1 MKHRYILH
9 SIGVVLLCLN
19 AACSQ
24 VAINEQ
30 VTQSPYAGLT
40 FKYVWGEDV
49 PDDRKEMILIMN
61 RIQYTQ
67 HYIETLGADGLPVAE
82 VPATAW
88 AWGTRTDDAGAGDT
102 SGEGKEQEEGTA
114 DEEEDGQTSE
124 NPEEAETAGEKEDGL
139 FVDGVYQVKAGEY
152 IFCTLSV
159 LQEGVEIPGLSEFED
174 NTAIAY
180 NDLKISLPDR
190 DVKTLKELRQEDG
203 TYLQWVDLNPG
214 YPYVENLSPVY
225 YEIKK
230 NITVNS
236 GSATELSFSPQRL
249 TQHFVIPFQ
258 LAVEEG
264 VTITRAIAEIS
275 GVVKECSLSNAA
287 FPLEAD
293 GQHTGRIVFLPRLV
307 SNEGNVWQFEGCFD
321 VFGLVP
327 GISDAYSVGPGIL
340 QLVIYAEAEGK
351 TKIFRTSKNL
361 YKELSEVSLMRYV
374 EELDK
379 YQADLHDIRLQ
390 TNFKFSITRE
400 QVTADTEDGVLNWD
414 ENEIEEEL

>member
-24 VAINEQ
+24 VTINEQ
-30 VTQSPYAGLT
+30 VAQSPYAGLT

-49 PDDRKEMILIMN
+49 PDEQKNMLLIMN
-61 RIQYTQ
+61 RVQYTQ
-67 HYIETLGADGLPVAE
+67 HYIETLGADGLPVVAE
-82 VPATAW
+82 QPVTAW
-88 AWGTRTDDAGAGDT
+88 VWGARNGEADGGSTTDEG
-102 SGEGKEQEEGTA
+102 SGQEEGDNT
-114 DEEEDGQTSE
+114 EGGQTPE
-124 NPEEAETAGEKEDGL
+124 NPGDAETGEESQDGL

-152 IFCTLSV
+152 IFCTLST
-159 LQEGVEIPGLSEFED
+159 LQEGMEIPGLTDFEAS
-174 NTAIAY
+174 TAVSY
-180 NDLKISLPDR
+180 NELKFSLPDR
-190 DVKTLKELRQEDG
+190 DIKTLKELKQEDG

-214 YPYVENLSPVY
+214 YPYVENLLPVY
-225 YEIKK
+225 YEVKK
-230 NITVNS
+230 NVTINS
-236 GSATELSFSPQRL
+236 GTTLELSFSPQRL

-258 LAVEEG
+258 LMVEEG

-275 GVVKECSLSNAA
+275 GVVKECSLSNGT
-287 FPLEAD
+287 FSLDAD
-293 GQHTGRIVFLPRLV
+293 GKNTGRIVFLPQLV
-307 SNEGNVWQFEGCFD
+307 SNDQNVWKYEGSFD

-327 GISDAYSVGPGIL
+327 SISDAYSVGPGIL

-351 TKIFRTSKNL
+351 SKIFRTSKNL

>member
-30 VTQSPYAGLT
+30 VTQSPYAGLI
-40 FKYVWGEDV
+40 FKYVWGEEV
-49 PDDRKEMILIMN
+49 PDEQKNMLLIMN
-61 RIQYTQ
+61 RVQYTQ

-82 VPATAW
+82 QPITAW
-88 AWGTRTDDAGAGDT
+88 VWGTRNGEADGGSTTGDGT
-102 SGEGKEQEEGTA
+102 GQEEGDNT
-114 DEEEDGQTSE
+114 EDGQTPE
-124 NPEEAETAGEKEDGL
+124 NPGDAETGEESQDGL

-152 IFCTLSV
+152 IFCTLST
-159 LQEGVEIPGLSEFED
+159 LQEGMEIPGLTDFEAS
-174 NTAIAY
+174 TAVSY
-180 NDLKISLPDR
+180 NELKFSLPDR
-190 DVKTLKELRQEDG
+190 DIKTLKELKQEDG

-214 YPYVENLSPVY
+214 YPYVENLLPVY
-225 YEIKK
+225 YEVKK
-230 NITVNS
+230 NVTINS
-236 GSATELSFSPQRL
+236 GTTLELSFSPQRL

-275 GVVKECSLSNAA
+275 GVVKECNLSNGT
-287 FPLEAD
+287 FSLDAD
-293 GQHTGRIVFLPRLV
+293 GKNTGRIVFLPQLV
-307 SNEGNVWQFEGCFD
+307 SNDENVWKYEGSFD

-361 YKELSEVSLMRYV
+361 YKELSEISLVNYV

-379 YQADLHDIRLQ
+379 YQADLHEVRLQ

-414 ENEIEEEL
+414 ENEIEGEL

>member
-67 HYIETLGADGLPVAE
+67 HYIETLGADGLPVVAE
-82 VPATAW
+82 QPVTAW
-88 AWGTRTDDAGAGDT
+88 VWGTRNGEADGGSTTGDGT
-102 SGEGKEQEEGTA
+102 GQEEGDNT
-114 DEEEDGQTSE
+114 EDGQTPE
-124 NPEEAETAGEKEDGL
+124 NPEDTETGEESQDGL

-152 IFCTLSV
+152 IFCTLSA
-159 LQEGVEIPGLSEFED
+159 LQEGVEIPGLTDFEA
-174 NTAIAY
+174 NTAISY
-180 NDLKISLPDR
+180 NELKFSLPDR
-190 DVKTLKELRQEDG
+190 DIKTLKELKQEDG

-214 YPYVENLSPVY
+214 YPYVENLLPVY
-225 YEIKK
+225 YEVKK
-230 NITVNS
+230 NVTINS
-236 GSATELSFSPQRL
+236 GTTLELSFSPQRL

-258 LAVEEG
+258 LTVEEG

-275 GVVKECSLSNAA
+275 GVVKECNLSNGT
-287 FPLEAD
+287 FSLDAD
-293 GQHTGRIVFLPRLV
+293 GKNTGRIVFLPQLV
-307 SNEGNVWQFEGCFD
+307 SNDENVWKYEGSFD

-361 YKELSEVSLMRYV
+361 YKELSEVSLVNYV

-379 YQADLHDIRLQ
+379 YQADLHEVRLQ

-414 ENEIEEEL
+414 ENEIEGEL

>member
-88 AWGTRTDDAGAGDT
+88 VWGTRTDDAGAGDT
-102 SGEGKEQEEGTA
+102 SGEGKEQEEVTA

-124 NPEEAETAGEKEDGL
+124 DPEEAETAGEKEDGL

-190 DVKTLKELRQEDG
+190 DVKTLKELKQEDG

>member
-124 NPEEAETAGEKEDGL
+124 DPEEAETAGEKEDGL

-190 DVKTLKELRQEDG
+190 DVKTLKELKQEDG

-264 VTITRAIAEIS
+264 VTITRAIAEI
-275 GVVKECSLSNAA
+275 
-287 FPLEAD
+287 
-293 GQHTGRIVFLPRLV
+293 
-307 SNEGNVWQFEGCFD
+307 
-321 VFGLVP
+321 
-327 GISDAYSVGPGIL
+327 
-340 QLVIYAEAEGK
+340 
-351 TKIFRTSKNL
+351 
-361 YKELSEVSLMRYV
+361 
-374 EELDK
+374 
-379 YQADLHDIRLQ
+379 
-390 TNFKFSITRE
+390 
-400 QVTADTEDGVLNWD
+400 
-414 ENEIEEEL
+414 

>member
-82 VPATAW
+82 GPATAW

-102 SGEGKEQEEGTA
+102 SGEGKEQEEVTA

-124 NPEEAETAGEKEDGL
+124 DPEEAETAGEKEDGL

-190 DVKTLKELRQEDG
+190 DVKTLKELKQEDG

>member
-40 FKYVWGEDV
+40 FKYVWGEEV
-49 PDDRKEMILIMN
+49 PDEQKNMLLIMN
-61 RIQYTQ
+61 RVQYTQ

-82 VPATAW
+82 QPVTAW
-88 AWGTRTDDAGAGDT
+88 VWGTRNGEADGGSTTGDGT
-102 SGEGKEQEEGTA
+102 GQEEGDNT
-114 DEEEDGQTSE
+114 EDGQTPE
-124 NPEEAETAGEKEDGL
+124 NPEDTETGEESQDGL

-152 IFCTLSV
+152 IFCTLSA
-159 LQEGVEIPGLSEFED
+159 LQEGVEIPGLTDFEAS
-174 NTAIAY
+174 TAVSY
-180 NDLKISLPDR
+180 NELKFSLPDR
-190 DVKTLKELRQEDG
+190 DIKTLKELKQDDG

-214 YPYVENLSPVY
+214 YPYVENLLPVY
-225 YEIKK
+225 YEVKK
-230 NITVNS
+230 NVTINS
-236 GSATELSFSPQRL
+236 GTTLELSFSPQRL

-275 GVVKECSLSNAA
+275 GVVKECNLSNGT
-287 FPLEAD
+287 FSLDAD
-293 GQHTGRIVFLPRLV
+293 GKNTGRIVFLPQLV
-307 SNEGNVWQFEGCFD
+307 SNDENVWKYEGSFD

-361 YKELSEVSLMRYV
+361 YKELSEVSLVNYV

-379 YQADLHDIRLQ
+379 YQADLHEVRLQ

-414 ENEIEEEL
+414 ENEIEGEL

>member
-9 SIGVVLLCLN
+9 SIGVLLLCLN

-40 FKYVWGEDV
+40 FKYVWEEDV
-49 PDDRKEMILIMN
+49 PDDQKEMILIMN

-82 VPATAW
+82 VPAAAW
-88 AWGTRTDDAGAGDT
+88 VWGTRADDAGAGDT

-152 IFCTLSV
+152 IFCTLST
-159 LQEGVEIPGLSEFED
+159 LQEGMEIPGLTDFEAS
-174 NTAIAY
+174 TAVSY
-180 NDLKISLPDR
+180 NELKFSLPDR
-190 DVKTLKELRQEDG
+190 DIKTLKELKQEDG

-214 YPYVENLSPVY
+214 YPYVENLLPVY
-225 YEIKK
+225 YEVKK
-230 NITVNS
+230 NVTINS
-236 GSATELSFSPQRL
+236 GTTLELSFSPQRL

-258 LAVEEG
+258 LTVEEG

-275 GVVKECSLSNAA
+275 GVVKECNLSNGT
-287 FPLEAD
+287 FSLDAD
-293 GQHTGRIVFLPRLV
+293 GKNTGRIVFLPQLV
-307 SNEGNVWQFEGCFD
+307 SNDENVWKYEGSFD

-351 TKIFRTSKNL
+351 SKIFRTSKNL
-361 YKELSEVSLMRYV
+361 YKELSEVSLVNYV

-379 YQADLHDIRLQ
+379 YQADLHEVRLQ

>member
-102 SGEGKEQEEGTA
+102 SGEGKEQEEVTA

-124 NPEEAETAGEKEDGL
+124 DPEEAETAGEKEDGL

-190 DVKTLKELRQEDG
+190 DVKTLKELKQEDG